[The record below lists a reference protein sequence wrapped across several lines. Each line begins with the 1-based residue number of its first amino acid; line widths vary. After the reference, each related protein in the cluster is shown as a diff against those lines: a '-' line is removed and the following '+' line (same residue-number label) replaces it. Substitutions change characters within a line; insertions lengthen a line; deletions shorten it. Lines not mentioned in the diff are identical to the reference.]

1 MNLASLGRRVRRVVC
16 IGIAAAAASPI
27 LGAVTL
33 KDYSRENVTI
43 RTQVVPDAERWKRAT
58 AHWGLQDIVPL
69 VPTFDGK
76 GLLLASW
83 TPSTDRDAPTF
94 VIAHGGGGIGGML
107 LMMAAELRTTLNA
120 NVLLLDSIWSRGRT
134 NNGGASVPQ
143 SGPTLS
149 SNVRMFDLAA
159 AGRWLATQGV
169 NPQKTYAIGESQ
181 GGWGV
186 LRAFTRD
193 PAITE
198 WIKPHY
204 AGGIALYPQCGVL
217 EPDVF
222 VYHPLGPYHS
232 RVLLITGG
240 LDTLTPIAY
249 CAPVTLQSAEKWLHW
264 EDVTHAFNIATHGL
278 FRPSVDGVCQTMTNK
293 VGTHQFCFHARRT
306 QEMMR
311 EIETFVGAGS
321 KRD

>member
-1 MNLASLGRRVRRVVC
+1 MV
-16 IGIAAAAASPI
+16 
-27 LGAVTL
+27 
-33 KDYSRENVTI
+33 
-43 RTQVVPDAERWKRAT
+43 
-58 AHWGLQDIVPL
+58 
-69 VPTFDGK
+69 
-76 GLLLASW
+76 
-83 TPSTDRDAPTF
+83 
-94 VIAHGGGGIGGML
+94 
-107 LMMAAELRTTLNA
+107 
-120 NVLLLDSIWSRGRT
+120 
-134 NNGGASVPQ
+134 
-143 SGPTLS
+143 
-149 SNVRMFDLAA
+149 
-159 AGRWLATQGV
+159 
-169 NPQKTYAIGESQ
+169 
-181 GGWGV
+181 V